1 MKIDVL
7 EFRLKLYPKH
17 FDRVRAFYADTLGF
31 SVRTEWNDDPAHR
44 GVMFDTGSGIIELLS
59 GAHQSDAAT
68 YSNDISLRVS
78 NVHAV
83 WEKFKDD
90 ESVIFPIR
98 KNDWGDTS
106 FCIADPEGFE
116 ITFFTPDHTH

>member
-1 MKIDVL
+1 
-7 EFRLKLYPKH
+7 
-17 FDRVRAFYADTLGF
+17 
-31 SVRTEWNDDPAHR
+31 
-44 GVMFDTGSGIIELLS
+44 MFDTGSGIIELLS